1 MPKHINSASRLF
13 AISEKIAAANDDA
26 PTLQVWA
33 SIFGLASDPPP
44 VVDVCR
50 RLIWINEEIDA
61 MVAQMGATHFSEH
74 LYLKPAK
81 GMRNASTPTAI
92 GGQARSIK
100 GACSEPVRNGLEYC
114 AEALPDEEERI
125 DPETIKALDS
135 LVAELKTLVGQADL
149 PDHLRHLVQR
159 HIDLLQ
165 RALDALPIKGI
176 KALIEA
182 VLAASGQMGYLAETS
197 VDDVPGGNV
206 DARQQLLS
214 TLKRTWTTVG
224 KTIDVAAKAQKALA
238 LGYAAYKAVE
248 HILP

>member
-13 AISEKIAAANDDA
+13 AISEKIAAAKDDA
-26 PTLQVWA
+26 PTLEVWGN
-33 SIFGLASDPPP
+33 IFGLPNEPTSA
-44 VVDVCR
+44 VEVCR

-61 MVAQMGATHFSEH
+61 MVAQMRATHFSEH

-81 GMRNASTPTAI
+81 GMRNASAPTAI

-114 AEALPDEEERI
+114 AEALPNEEERVS
-125 DPETIKALDS
+125 PESIKALEN
-135 LVAELKTLVGQADL
+135 LVAELKALVAQADI

-165 RALDALPIKGI
+165 AALDALPIKGV
-176 KALIEA
+176 KSLIEA
-182 VLAASGQMGYLAETS
+182 ALAASGQLGYLAAE
-197 VDDVPGGNV
+197 
-206 DARQQLLS
+206 DADKTTDADPEIREKVLGM
-214 TLKRTWTTVG
+214 LKRTWTTVG
-224 KTIDVAAKAQKALA
+224 KTIDVAAKTQKALA

-248 HILP
+248 VILQ